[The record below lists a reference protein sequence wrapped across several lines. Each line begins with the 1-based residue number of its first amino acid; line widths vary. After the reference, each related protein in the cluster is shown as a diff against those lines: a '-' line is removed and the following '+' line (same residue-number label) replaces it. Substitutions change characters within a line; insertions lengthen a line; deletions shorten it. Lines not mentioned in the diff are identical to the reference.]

1 MSEDSRIFKRFFLL
15 ASLAIGLC
23 ISGVFLGLSLRSSAL
38 LREQVISRARAHFGG
53 VVLTRKWNAQHGG
66 VYVIKRPG
74 MQSNPYLEN
83 PDLQAANGRVLTRK
97 NPASMTREISELAD
111 AKDTFTFHITSLRP
125 LNPGNI
131 PDAFEAQALRAFEAG
146 QKESFVMEDKA
157 EGARFRYMAPLLV
170 EQPCLA
176 CHARQGYSV
185 GQVRGGISVNFGI
198 DELNQTLRENTL
210 IILAQG
216 SFTLALLLLTL
227 WYFFRQMQTR
237 LDESQALLRRM
248 ATTDTLTNV
257 ANRAAVMGRFS
268 EGFAR
273 QRRHLSQLGCL
284 MIDVDHF
291 KAVNDRFGH
300 QQGDVVLRELA
311 AIIVGT
317 LRQYDTFGRY
327 GGEEFLM
334 VLDGVDAERLA
345 EVAERTRALVEEK
358 LSAQAGLAEPVTI
371 SLGGTLVAPEDQTID
386 DVIRRADEAL
396 YLAKNQG
403 RNRVVLLGLDLAKPG
418 VKPAGSGG

>member
-1 MSEDSRIFKRFFLL
+1 MANDKYIFKRFFLI
-15 ASLAIGLC
+15 ASLIIGLC
-23 ISGVFLGLSLRSSAL
+23 ISGIFLGLSLRSSAL
-38 LREQVISRARAHFGG
+38 LKEQVLSRARAHFGG
-53 VVLTRKWNAQHGG
+53 IVLTRKWNALHGG

-83 PDLQAANGRVLTRK
+83 PDLKAEDGQVLTKK
-97 NPASMTREISELAD
+97 NPALMTREISELTGAED
-111 AKDTFTFHITSLRP
+111 RFTFHITSLKP
-125 LNPGNI
+125 LNPGNA
-131 PDAFEAQALRAFEAG
+131 PDAFETQALHAFESG
-146 QKESFVMEDKA
+146 QKESFLMEDKA

-176 CHARQGYSV
+176 CHAKQGYGG
-185 GQVRGGISVNFGI
+185 GQVRGGVSVNFGI
-198 DELNQTLRENTL
+198 DELNQTLRQNNL

-216 SFTLALLLLTL
+216 SLTLALLLLTL
-227 WYFFRQMQTR
+227 WYFFRQMQLR
-237 LDESQALLRRM
+237 LDQSQALLRRM
-248 ATTDTLTNV
+248 ATTDMLTNV
-257 ANRAAVMGRFS
+257 ANRASVMGRFS

-273 QRRHLSQLGCL
+273 QRRNLSQLGCL

-291 KAVNDRFGH
+291 KGVNDRFGH

-311 AIIVGT
+311 AIVVGT

-345 EVAERTRALVEEK
+345 EIAERTRALVEAN
-358 LSAQAGLAEPVTI
+358 LGAQSGLPEPVTI
-371 SLGGTLVAPEDQTID
+371 SLGGTLVIPEDQNID

-418 VKPAGSGG
+418 VRPADSAC

>member
-1 MSEDSRIFKRFFLL
+1 MSDDKHIYKRFALS
-15 ASLAIGLC
+15 ASLIIGLC
-23 ISGVFLGLSLRSSAL
+23 ISAIFLGLSIRSSTL
-38 LREQVISRARAHFGG
+38 IKEQVLAHARAHFEG
-53 VVLTRKWNAQHGG
+53 VLLARKWNALHGG

-83 PDLQAANGRVLTRK
+83 PDLTAVDGRVLTKK
-97 NPASMTREISELAD
+97 NPALMTREISELV
-111 AKDTFTFHITSLRP
+111 DTDDHFGFHITSLRP
-125 LNPGNI
+125 LNPGNT
-131 PDAFEAQALRAFEAG
+131 PDDFEAQALRDFEAG
-146 QKESFVMEDKA
+146 KKESFIMEDKTQ
-157 EGARFRYMAPLLV
+157 GARFRYMGLLLV
-170 EQPCLA
+170 EQACLA
-176 CHARQGYSV
+176 CHAKQGYSV
-185 GQVRGGISVNFGI
+185 GQVRGGISVSFDI
-198 DELNQTLRENTL
+198 DKVNRALRKNNL
-210 IILAQG
+210 VILGQG
-216 SFTLALLLLTL
+216 ALTMLMLLLTL
-227 WYFFRQMQTR
+227 WYFFHQMQLR
-237 LDESQALLRRM
+237 LDKAQALLRRM

-311 AIIVGT
+311 AIIAGT

-345 EVAERTRALVEEK
+345 EIAERTRALVEEK
-358 LSAQAGLAEPVTI
+358 LSAQSGLAEPVTI

-403 RNRVVLLGLDLAKPG
+403 RNRVVLLGLDLLKPG
-418 VKPAGSGG
+418 VRPAGSAC

>member
-1 MSEDSRIFKRFFLL
+1 MANDKYIFKRFFLI
-15 ASLAIGLC
+15 ASLTIGLC
-23 ISGVFLGLSLRSSAL
+23 ISVIFMGLSLRSNAL
-38 LREQVISRARAHFGG
+38 IKAQVLGHARAHFEG
-53 VVLTRKWNAQHGG
+53 VLLARKWNALHGG

-83 PDLQAANGRVLTRK
+83 PDIIAVDGRVLTKK
-97 NPASMTREISELAD
+97 NSALMTHEISELAD
-111 AKDTFTFHITSLRP
+111 TDDHFGFHITSLRP
-125 LNPGNI
+125 LNPGNT
-131 PDAFEAQALRAFEAG
+131 PDAFEALALHAFEAG
-146 QKESFVMEDKA
+146 KKESFVMEDKA

-176 CHARQGYSV
+176 CHAKQGYNV
-185 GQVRGGISVNFGI
+185 GQVRGGISVSFDI
-198 DELNQTLRENTL
+198 DKVNRALRENNL
-210 IILAQG
+210 IILGQG
-216 SFTLALLLLTL
+216 ALTILLLLLTL
-227 WYFFRQMQTR
+227 WFFFRQMQLR

-248 ATTDTLTNV
+248 ATTDMLTNV
-257 ANRAAVMGRFS
+257 ANRASVMGRFS

-273 QRRHLSQLGCL
+273 QRRNLSQLGCL
-284 MIDVDHF
+284 MIDMDHF
-291 KAVNDRFGH
+291 KGVNDRFGH

-311 AIIVGT
+311 AIVVGT

-345 EVAERTRALVEEK
+345 EIAERTRALVEAN
-358 LSAQAGLAEPVTI
+358 LGAQSGLPEPVTI
-371 SLGGTLVAPEDQTID
+371 SLGGTLVIPEDQNID

-418 VKPAGSGG
+418 VRPADSAC